1 MKTSPVLYPKSYPA
15 TDEYANNTHVL
26 FGNANKGAYINPYAD
41 MVRGYKESNN
51 LLVAA
56 QAELK
61 QKLDFI
67 TQGLDARVLVS
78 TTRSSYSDL
87 TRAINPYYYQ
97 ANYDK
102 TNNSYTLTNI
112 VEGEEYLSYDQG
124 AKNINTTN
132 YIEAAVSYGRT
143 FGAHATSGMLVY
155 TRREEKRSSEKTLQ
169 QSLPRR
175 NQGIAGRFTYAYD
188 SRYFAEFNFGYNG
201 SERFAAHERYG
212 FFPSFGLGY
221 IISNEDF
228 WIPLRNTVDKLK
240 FKLTYG
246 LVGNDAIGSSEDRFY
261 YLSEV
266 NPNDGN
272 RDQFFGTD
280 YDNHMNGVSVSRY
293 PNIYITWEKS
303 KKVNL
308 GFELGMFNSALEIQ
322 TDFFY
327 ERRTQIYQPRAHIPS
342 SMGLSAGVSANIGE
356 ASSRG
361 IDLSANYSY
370 IANKDFWIKEWETSL
385 AKGRYEVYEEL
396 DYASYGQGYRSR
408 IGQAINH
415 NYGYIAERLFIDVND
430 VANSPSQTSFNG
442 GAMPGDIKYK
452 DLNGDGKITDEDQ
465 TFLGYPNQ
473 PEITYGFDFLPV
485 TKGLTFLCSSREMQ
499 EYLSSSIPEI
509 HPLL

>member
-1 MKTSPVLYPKSYPA
+1 
-15 TDEYANNTHVL
+15 
-26 FGNANKGAYINPYAD
+26 
-41 MVRGYKESNN
+41 
-51 LLVAA
+51 
-56 QAELK
+56 
-61 QKLDFI
+61 
-67 TQGLDARVLVS
+67 
-78 TTRSSYSDL
+78 
-87 TRAINPYYYQ
+87 
-97 ANYDK
+97 
-102 TNNSYTLTNI
+102 
-112 VEGEEYLSYDQG
+112 
-124 AKNINTTN
+124 
-132 YIEAAVSYGRT
+132 
-143 FGAHATSGMLVY
+143 
-155 TRREEKRSSEKTLQ
+155 
-169 QSLPRR
+169 
-175 NQGIAGRFTYAYD
+175 
-188 SRYFAEFNFGYNG
+188 
-201 SERFAAHERYG
+201 
-212 FFPSFGLGY
+212 
-221 IISNEDF
+221 
-228 WIPLRNTVDKLK
+228 VDKLK

-370 IANKDFWIKEWETSL
+370 IANKDFWIKGMGNFTL

-473 PEITYGFDFLPV
+473 PEITYGFGFSAGYKGFDLSMFFQGNARVSFFIDPRNTSPFVNYDAGDRIGVQQCLDVIANDHWSENNRDIYAFWPRLSPTLVDNNMVTSTWWMHDGSFLRLKTV
-485 TKGLTFLCSSREMQ
+485 ELGYTFSQKALKKIGVQSLRLYLTGSNLLTFSKFKLWDAEMGNNGLGYPIQ
-499 EYLSSSIPEI
+499 RVYNLGINI
-509 HPLL
+509 NF

>member
-1 MKTSPVLYPKSYPA
+1 
-15 TDEYANNTHVL
+15 
-26 FGNANKGAYINPYAD
+26 

-212 FFPSFGLGY
+212 FFP
-221 IISNEDF
+221 
-228 WIPLRNTVDKLK
+228 
-240 FKLTYG
+240 
-246 LVGNDAIGSSEDRFY
+246 
-261 YLSEV
+261 
-266 NPNDGN
+266 
-272 RDQFFGTD
+272 FF
-280 YDNHMNGVSVSRY
+280 
-293 PNIYITWEKS
+293 
-303 KKVNL
+303 
-308 GFELGMFNSALEIQ
+308 
-322 TDFFY
+322 
-327 ERRTQIYQPRAHIPS
+327 
-342 SMGLSAGVSANIGE
+342 
-356 ASSRG
+356 
-361 IDLSANYSY
+361 
-370 IANKDFWIKEWETSL
+370 
-385 AKGRYEVYEEL
+385 
-396 DYASYGQGYRSR
+396 RSWLY
-408 IGQAINH
+408 H
-415 NYGYIAERLFIDVND
+415 F
-430 VANSPSQTSFNG
+430 
-442 GAMPGDIKYK
+442 
-452 DLNGDGKITDEDQ
+452 
-465 TFLGYPNQ
+465 
-473 PEITYGFDFLPV
+473 
-485 TKGLTFLCSSREMQ
+485 
-499 EYLSSSIPEI
+499 
-509 HPLL
+509 

>member
-112 VEGEEYLSYDQG
+112 VEGEEYLSYNQG

-155 TRREEKRSSEKTLQ
+155 TRREEKGQAKRPCNNHYHVETRELPDV
-169 QSLPRR
+169 SLMLMI
-175 NQGIAGRFTYAYD
+175 QGILQNSTSD
-188 SRYFAEFNFGYNG
+188 TMV
-201 SERFAAHERYG
+201 ERFAAHERYG

-246 LVGNDAIGSSEDRFY
+246 LVGNDAIGRLGRPFLLFVGSEPQRWKSRSI
-261 YLSEV
+261 LR
-266 NPNDGN
+266 N
-272 RDQFFGTD
+272 R
-280 YDNHMNGVSVSRY
+280 
-293 PNIYITWEKS
+293 
-303 KKVNL
+303 L
-308 GFELGMFNSALEIQ
+308 
-322 TDFFY
+322 
-327 ERRTQIYQPRAHIPS
+327 
-342 SMGLSAGVSANIGE
+342 
-356 ASSRG
+356 
-361 IDLSANYSY
+361 
-370 IANKDFWIKEWETSL
+370 
-385 AKGRYEVYEEL
+385 
-396 DYASYGQGYRSR
+396 
-408 IGQAINH
+408 
-415 NYGYIAERLFIDVND
+415 
-430 VANSPSQTSFNG
+430 
-442 GAMPGDIKYK
+442 
-452 DLNGDGKITDEDQ
+452 
-465 TFLGYPNQ
+465 
-473 PEITYGFDFLPV
+473 
-485 TKGLTFLCSSREMQ
+485 
-499 EYLSSSIPEI
+499 
-509 HPLL
+509 